1 MRVKCWGNYLNQR
14 SQATA
19 VWGISQV
26 LFSVETQLISL
37 LRPAQT
43 MHCQNTKVV
52 FQPSRKGSENVFV
65 FGIFFSQTQNF
76 GGCASYIEDVFST
89 LNPFVKDLS
98 FGGKYW
104 TNTSLPNIS

>member
-65 FGIFFSQTQNF
+65 FGIFFHRLKTLEV
-76 GGCASYIEDVFST
+76 AHHILKMFS
-89 LNPFVKDLS
+89 LH
-98 FGGKYW
+98 
-104 TNTSLPNIS
+104 